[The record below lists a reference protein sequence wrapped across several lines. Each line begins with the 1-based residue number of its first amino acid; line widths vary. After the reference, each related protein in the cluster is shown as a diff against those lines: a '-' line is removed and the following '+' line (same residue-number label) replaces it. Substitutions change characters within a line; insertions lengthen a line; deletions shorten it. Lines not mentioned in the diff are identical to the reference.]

1 MTSVPGNKK
10 LNETSMFGNS
20 GGQAM
25 DSPLNYDGYLK
36 VPELI
41 SLQQCRSNPA
51 HHDEM
56 LFIII
61 HQVYELWFR
70 LILHECDGAIGAM
83 FSNDTFSAERKLGRV
98 VEIQRILIQ
107 QIHILETMLP
117 IEFLA
122 FRDRLKPASGF
133 QSGQF
138 REIEFVS
145 GLKDP
150 SILRVFEA
158 EPEVHERLEQRLN
171 SPSLSDAFYSLLSQ
185 RGLDIPKQPPREE
198 TENWNAW
205 CEKSIEQL
213 VKIYSQPAQY
223 NDLFRL
229 AERMIEFDEYLS
241 LWRFHH
247 VRMVERTIGFKQ
259 GTGGSEGV
267 GYLQHTLSRKSF
279 PELWKART
287 FLELPTADK

>member
-10 LNETSMFGNS
+10 LNQTSMFGNS
-20 GGQAM
+20 GGQGIE
-25 DSPLNYDGYLK
+25 SPLNYDGYLK

-70 LILHECDGAIGAM
+70 LILHECDGAIASM
-83 FSNDTFSAERKLGRV
+83 SSNDAFNTERKLGRV

-133 QSGQF
+133 QSGQ
-138 REIEFVS
+138 
-145 GLKDP
+145 
-150 SILRVFEA
+150 
-158 EPEVHERLEQRLN
+158 
-171 SPSLSDAFYSLLSQ
+171 
-185 RGLDIPKQPPREE
+185 
-198 TENWNAW
+198 
-205 CEKSIEQL
+205 
-213 VKIYSQPAQY
+213 
-223 NDLFRL
+223 
-229 AERMIEFDEYLS
+229 
-241 LWRFHH
+241 
-247 VRMVERTIGFKQ
+247 
-259 GTGGSEGV
+259 
-267 GYLQHTLSRKSF
+267 
-279 PELWKART
+279 
-287 FLELPTADK
+287 

>member
-1 MTSVPGNKK
+1 MTSAPGDKK
-10 LNETSMFGNS
+10 QGGTSMFGNS
-20 GGQAM
+20 GGQGM

-41 SLQQCRSNPA
+41 ALQQCRSNPA

-70 LILHECDGAIGAM
+70 LILHECDGAIATM
-83 FSNDTFSAERKLGRV
+83 ISNDTFTAERQLGRL

-117 IEFLA
+117 VDFLA

-150 SILRVFEA
+150 AILKVFES
-158 EPEVHERLEQRLN
+158 EPEVHSRLERRLA
-171 SPSLSDAFYSLLSQ
+171 SPSLGDAFYSLLSQ
-185 RGLDIPKQPPREE
+185 RGLQIPRQPSREE
-198 TENWNAW
+198 TEAWNEW
-205 CEKSIEQL
+205 CDKAIEQI
-213 VKIYSQPAQY
+213 VKIYSMPSEFS
-223 NDLFRL
+223 DLFRL
-229 AERMIEFDEYLS
+229 AERLIEFDENLS

-247 VRMVERTIGFKQ
+247 IRMVERTIGFKQ

-267 GYLQHTLSRKSF
+267 GYLLHTLSRKSF
-279 PELWKART
+279 PELWRART
-287 FLELPTADK
+287 YLELPQGS